1 MDGSGDHTSVSS
13 IRVQVKQK
21 PVDDESSEQVSDGR
35 RQVVVK
41 TEPHE
46 TSTTEND
53 EDDDSDSET
62 ASDSDE
68 SGSNDSDASS
78 RSSASSSKSAQSNTS
93 SKKSDGAFSERSDNS
108 HPHTPVQRFVI
119 PFLFKFVHLIAT
131 TPDPVQSSSNPRIH
145 FLLIIT
151 GVRQSAETG
160 VTWHMTS
167 NRTTGGSEEKP
178 QPMISNRS
186 V

>member
-1 MDGSGDHTSVSS
+1 MDQERGSGDHSS
-13 IRVQVKQK
+13 IREQVKSE
-21 PVDDESSEQVSDGR
+21 PVDPLDPSHVSGDE
-35 RQVVVK
+35 RQVAVRS
-41 TEPHE
+41 EPHE

-53 EDDDSDSET
+53 EDDESDSET

-93 SKKSDGAFSERSDNS
+93 SKKSDEAFSERSDNS

-119 PFLFKFVHLIAT
+119 PFHYKFAHQIT
-131 TPDPVQSSSNPRIH
+131 TTSDPVQSSSDSPVS
-145 FLLIIT
+145 FLFMNT
-151 GVRQSAETG
+151 GVRQRARTE

-167 NRTTGGSEEKP
+167 IRTAGEAE
-178 QPMISNRS
+178 
-186 V
+186 